1 MCSLSTVR
9 AATCRVDVKGRHLG
23 SAFWVDDRL
32 LLTADHVVREAERD
46 TFTLNTHDG
55 ARITAHVSDQI
66 GGADLAMLQA
76 DERPSGVESL
86 SVSADVPEIGCE
98 VVWTGYA
105 RLIGEGQLNRQR
117 FGWGPIASTSYA
129 NDGGRFFE
137 VDGLFNPGHSGGPVI
152 DQASEKVVG
161 VVSESAGNFEKKLEL
176 WDDRVHRLEN
186 MFTLTSEI
194 SGSQK
199 TSFLEYDSIEDAV
212 LEKDI
217 LEDFGLSVE
226 LAKQGDDVFLRFDVL
241 EASVLASKV
250 QAEMMRSL
258 LDIALKSFQM
268 GFGVASGGQP
278 LSEFVQRLT

>member
-55 ARITAHVSDQI
+55 ARITSHVSDQI

-76 DERPSGVESL
+76 DERPSRVESL
-86 SVSADVPEIGCE
+86 SVSADVPEIGSE

-105 RLIGEGQLNRQR
+105 RLIGEGQLDRQR

-137 VDGLFNPGHSGGPVI
+137 VDGFFNPGHSGGPVI

-186 MFTLTSEI
+186 MFTL
-194 SGSQK
+194 
-199 TSFLEYDSIEDAV
+199 
-212 LEKDI
+212 
-217 LEDFGLSVE
+217 SV
-226 LAKQGDDVFLRFDVL
+226 
-241 EASVLASKV
+241 S
-250 QAEMMRSL
+250 
-258 LDIALKSFQM
+258 
-268 GFGVASGGQP
+268 
-278 LSEFVQRLT
+278 